1 MLGSTHGTLTTDS
14 RRARAIACGEHPA
27 QAVHGRPA
35 GAGDLDVS
43 GRPLYAAV
51 PDLDRFFRPESVAVV
66 GASDTE
72 GRPNTGI
79 TRQLLAW
86 SERVGARLHPVH
98 PTRESVFGIPCAPSV
113 AALPEQVDLAV
124 LLLSDPLPVIGEL
137 AEAKVKFAVAFAS
150 GFAETGAEGA
160 AAQERLAA
168 AVARA
173 DGLRLLGPNTNLNAF
188 ERFREDLDGPAIAL
202 ITQSGHQGRP
212 LFSLQELGI
221 RLSHWAPT
229 GNEADLETA
238 DFISYF
244 AERPEVGAIAA
255 YVEGLKDGR
264 AFLLAADRAARRG
277 VPVVAVKVGRTETG
291 ARTAASHTGK
301 LTGADAVVDAAMRQY
316 GVIRVDGLDELQ
328 DTATLL
334 ARARRHR
341 VPDSSASAP
350 SAPASS
356 APGSAMSSPAASSPA
371 VSRPALPR
379 PEGVVV
385 YSISGGTGAHFAD
398 LATEA
403 GLPLPTLSEAKQAE
417 LHQWIPDYLSVANP
431 VDNGGHPVGDWR
443 GPRILDAILD
453 DPAVGVLICPITGPF
468 PPMSD
473 KLAQD
478 LVAAAERTD
487 KLVCV
492 VWGSP
497 VGTEAAYRETLL
509 GSSRVATFR
518 TFANCITA
526 VRAHLDHT
534 RFTAAYRSPFDEA
547 PRSPSPSFRKAQA
560 LMRPGQQL
568 SEHAAK
574 QLLRA
579 YGIRVPREQLVTSA
593 AAAVRAASL
602 VGYPVVMK
610 ASGAS
615 IAHKTELGLVKIGLT
630 SASQIRDA
638 YRELTDIARYEDVS
652 LDGVLV
658 CQMVERGV
666 EMVVGVTHDDL
677 FGPTVTV
684 GLGGVLVEVL
694 RDSAVRVP
702 PFGEDQAHAML
713 AELRGRALLGG
724 VRGAP
729 PADVDALVEVVLRVQ
744 RMALELGD
752 QIAELDIN
760 PLMVLPRGQG
770 AVALDAL
777 AACR

>member
-1 MLGSTHGTLTTDS
+1 MLGSTYGTFTSDP
-14 RRARAIACGEHPA
+14 RRARAVACGNLPA
-27 QAVHGRPA
+27 ATVHGRA
-35 GAGDLDVS
+35 AATGDLDVG
-43 GRPLYAAV
+43 GRPLAADV
-51 PDLDRFFRPESVAVV
+51 PDLDRFFRPESVAVI
-66 GASDTE
+66 GASDAE

-79 TRQLLAW
+79 TRQLVAW
-86 SERVGARLHPVH
+86 AERVGARLHPVH
-98 PTRESVFGIPCAPSV
+98 PTRASVFDRPCFPSV
-113 AALPEQVDLAV
+113 ADLPEPIDLAV
-124 LLLSDPLPVIGEL
+124 LLVGDPLPVIEEL
-137 AEAKVKFAVAFAS
+137 AEAKAKFAVAFAS
-150 GFAETGAEGA
+150 GFAETGEAGA
-160 AAQERLAA
+160 LAQERLAA
-168 AVARA
+168 AVSRS
-173 DGLRLLGPNTNLNAF
+173 GMRLLGPNTNLNAF
-188 ERFREDLDGPAIAL
+188 ERFRDDLEGPAIAL

-212 LFSLQELGI
+212 VFTLQELGV

-238 DFISYF
+238 DFLSYF
-244 AERPEVGAIAA
+244 AERPEVGAIAC

-264 AFLLAADRAARRG
+264 SFLLAADRAARRG

-334 ARARRHR
+334 ARAR
-341 VPDSSASAP
+341 P
-350 SAPASS
+350 
-356 APGSAMSSPAASSPA
+356 
-371 VSRPALPR
+371 PR
-379 PEGVVV
+379 ADGVVV

-403 GLPLPTLSEAKQAE
+403 GLRLPTLSAAKQSE
-417 LHQWIPDYLSVANP
+417 LHDWIPHYLNVANP

-443 GPRILDAILD
+443 GRKIIDAILA
-453 DPAVGVLICPITGPF
+453 DPEVGVLICPITGPF

-478 LVAAAERTD
+478 LVDAAEQTD

-497 VGTEAAYRETLL
+497 LGTEAAYRETLL

-518 TFANCITA
+518 TFANCIGA
-526 VRAHLDHT
+526 VRAYLDHH
-534 RFTAAYRSPFDEA
+534 RFTASYRSPFDEA
-547 PRSPSPSFRKAQA
+547 PRAVSPSYRKAQA
-560 LMRPGQQL
+560 LLRPGQRL

-593 AAAVRAASL
+593 AASVRAAGL

-610 ASGAS
+610 ASGTR
-615 IAHKTELGLVKIGLT
+615 IAHKTELGLVKVGLT
-630 SASQIRDA
+630 SASQVRDA
-638 YRELTDIARYEDVS
+638 YRDLTDIARYEGVD

-666 EMVVGVTHDDL
+666 EMVVGISPDPL

-694 RDSAVRVP
+694 RDVAVGVP
-702 PFGEDQAHAML
+702 PFGEEEARRML
-713 AELRGRALLGG
+713 SSLRGRALLDG

-729 PADVDALVEVVLRVQ
+729 PADLDALVEVVLRVQ
-744 RMALELGD
+744 RMSLELGD
-752 QIAELDIN
+752 TLAELDIN
-760 PLMVLPRGQG
+760 PLLVLPRGQG

-777 AACR
+777 AVCH

>member
-14 RRARAIACGEHPA
+14 RRARVIACGEPRPGP
-27 QAVHGRPA
+27 AVHGRA
-35 GAGDLDVS
+35 ADVDELDVS
-43 GRPLYAAV
+43 GRPLHRDV

-79 TRQLLAW
+79 TRQLLSWA
-86 SERVGARLHPVH
+86 ERVGARVHPVH
-98 PTRESVFGIPCAPSV
+98 PSRPSVFGIPCVPSV
-113 AALPEQVDLAV
+113 ADLPGQVDLAV
-124 LLLSDPLPVIGEL
+124 LLVADPLPVIEEL
-137 AEAKVKFAVAFAS
+137 AGTKVKFAVAFAS
-150 GFAETGAEGA
+150 GFAETGEEGVR
-160 AAQERLAA
+160 AQARLAA
-168 AVARA
+168 AVRRS
-173 DGLRLLGPNTNLNAF
+173 GLRLLGPNTNLNAF
-188 ERFREDLDGPAIAL
+188 ERFRDDLDGPAIAL

-212 LFSLQELGI
+212 VFALQELGI

-229 GNEADLETA
+229 GNEADLESA

-244 AERPEVGAIAA
+244 AERPEVGAIAC

-264 AFLLAADRAARRG
+264 AFLLAADRAARRK
-277 VPVVAVKVGRTETG
+277 VPVVAVKVGRTEAG

-301 LTGADAVVDAAMRQY
+301 LTGADDVVDAAMRQY

-328 DTATLL
+328 DTAALL
-334 ARARRHR
+334 ARAR
-341 VPDSSASAP
+341 AP
-350 SAPASS
+350 RAH
-356 APGSAMSSPAASSPA
+356 
-371 VSRPALPR
+371 
-379 PEGVVV
+379 GVVV
-385 YSISGGTGAHFAD
+385 YSISGGTGAHVAD
-398 LATEA
+398 LAAGA
-403 GLPLPTLSEAKQAE
+403 GLHLPVLSEGRQAE
-417 LHQWIPDYLSVANP
+417 LHQWIPEYLSVANP
-431 VDNGGHPVGDWR
+431 VDNGGHPVGDER
-443 GPRILDAILD
+443 GRKIIDAILD
-453 DPAVGVLICPITGPF
+453 DPEVGVLICPVTGPF
-468 PPMSD
+468 PPLSD
-473 KLAQD
+473 KLVRD
-478 LVAAAERTD
+478 LVDAAEHTD

-497 VGTEAAYRETLL
+497 VGTESAYRDVLL

-518 TFANCITA
+518 TVGNCLTA
-526 VRAHLDHT
+526 VRAYLDHH
-534 RFTAAYRSPFDEA
+534 RFVHAYRSPFDEA
-547 PRSPSPSFRKAQA
+547 PRTPSPSFRKARM
-560 LMRPGQQL
+560 LMRPGEQL

-593 AAAVRAASL
+593 AAAVRAAGQ

-610 ASGAS
+610 ASGAQ

-630 SASQIRDA
+630 SASQVRDA
-638 YRELTDIARYEDVS
+638 YRELNDIARYEGVA

-666 EMVVGVTHDDL
+666 EMVVGVTHDEL

-694 RDSAVRVP
+694 RDAAVRVP
-702 PFGEDQAHAML
+702 PFGEDQARDML
-713 AELRGRALLGG
+713 AELRGRALLDG
-724 VRGAP
+724 VRGR
-729 PADVDALVEVVLRVQ
+729 PAADLDALVEVVLRVQ

-752 QIAELDIN
+752 ELAELDIN

-777 AACR
+777 AVCR

>member
-1 MLGSTHGTLTTDS
+1 MLGSTHGTFTSDP
-14 RRARAIACGEHPA
+14 RRARAVACGNVPA
-27 QAVHGRPA
+27 ATVHGRPA
-35 GAGDLDVS
+35 GAGDLDVG
-43 GRPLYAAV
+43 GRPLYAGV
-51 PDLDRFFRPESVAVV
+51 PDLDRFFRPESVAVI
-66 GASDTE
+66 GASDAE

-79 TRQLLAW
+79 TRQLVAW
-86 SERVGARLHPVH
+86 AERVGARLHPVH
-98 PTRESVFGIPCAPSV
+98 PTRATVFDRPCFPSV
-113 AALPEQVDLAV
+113 ADLPEQVDLAV
-124 LLLSDPLPVIGEL
+124 LLVSDPLPLIEEL
-137 AEAKVKFAVAFAS
+137 SEAKVKFAVAFAS
-150 GFAETGAEGA
+150 GFAETGEAGA
-160 AAQERLAA
+160 VAQERLAA
-168 AVARA
+168 AVARS
-173 DGLRLLGPNTNLNAF
+173 GMRLLGPNTNLNAF
-188 ERFREDLDGPAIAL
+188 EEFRDDLEGPAIAL

-212 LFSLQELGI
+212 VFTLQELGV

-244 AERPEVGAIAA
+244 AERPDVGAIAC

-328 DTATLL
+328 DTAALL
-334 ARARRHR
+334 ARAR
-341 VPDSSASAP
+341 PPQAD
-350 SAPASS
+350 
-356 APGSAMSSPAASSPA
+356 
-371 VSRPALPR
+371 
-379 PEGVVV
+379 GVVV

-398 LATEA
+398 LAAEA
-403 GLPLPTLSEAKQAE
+403 GLRLPTLSDAKQAE
-417 LHQWIPDYLSVANP
+417 LHDWIPHYLNVANP

-443 GPRILDAILD
+443 GRKIIDAILA
-453 DPAVGVLICPITGPF
+453 DPDVGVLICPITGPF

-478 LVAAAERTD
+478 LVDAAEQTD

-497 VGTEAAYRETLL
+497 VGTEAAYRSTLL

-518 TFANCITA
+518 TFANCIGA
-526 VRAHLDHT
+526 VRAYVDHH
-534 RFTAAYRSPFDEA
+534 RFTSSYRSPFDEA
-547 PRSPSPSFRKAQA
+547 PRTVSPSYRKAQA
-560 LMRPGQQL
+560 LLRPGQRL

-593 AAAVRAASL
+593 AAAVRAAGL

-610 ASGAS
+610 ASGAR
-615 IAHKTELGLVKIGLT
+615 IAHKTELGLVKVGLT
-630 SASQIRDA
+630 SASQVRDA
-638 YRELTDIARYEDVS
+638 YRDLTDIARYEDVE

-666 EMVVGVTHDDL
+666 EMVVGVAPDPL

-694 RDSAVRVP
+694 RDVAVRVP
-702 PFGEDQAHAML
+702 PFGEDEVRGML
-713 AELRGRALLGG
+713 GGLRGRALLDG

-729 PADVDALVEVVLRVQ
+729 PADLDALVEVVLRVQ
-744 RMALELGD
+744 RMSLELGD
-752 QIAELDIN
+752 SLAELDIN
-760 PLMVLPRGQG
+760 PLVVLPRGQG

-777 AACR
+777 AICH

>member
-14 RRARAIACGEHPA
+14 RRARVIACGEQRPGP
-27 QAVHGRPA
+27 AVHGRA
-35 GAGDLDVS
+35 ADAGDTGDTDVLDVS
-43 GRPLYAAV
+43 GRPLYADV
-51 PDLDRFFRPESVAVV
+51 PDLDRFFRPESVAVI
-66 GASDTE
+66 GASDAE

-79 TRQLLAW
+79 TRQLLDWAG
-86 SERVGARLHPVH
+86 RVGARVHPVH
-98 PTRESVFGIPCAPSV
+98 PTRPSVFGIACVPSV
-113 AALPEQVDLAV
+113 ADLPEQVDLAV
-124 LLLSDPLPVIGEL
+124 LLVADPLPVIEEL
-137 AEAKVKFAVAFAS
+137 AEAKVRFAVAFAS
-150 GFAETGAEGA
+150 GFAETGEEGA
-160 AAQERLAA
+160 AAQTRLAA
-168 AVARA
+168 AVRRS
-173 DGLRLLGPNTNLNAF
+173 GLRLLGPNTNLNAF
-188 ERFREDLDGPAIAL
+188 ERFRDDLDGPAIAL

-212 LFSLQELGI
+212 VFAAQELGI

-244 AERPEVGAIAA
+244 AERPEVGAIAC

-264 AFLLAADRAARRG
+264 AFLLAADRAARRR
-277 VPVVAVKVGRTETG
+277 VPVVAVKVGRTEAG

-301 LTGADAVVDAAMRQY
+301 LTGADDVVDAALRQY

-328 DTATLL
+328 DTAALL
-334 ARARRHR
+334 ARAR
-341 VPDSSASAP
+341 P
-350 SAPASS
+350 
-356 APGSAMSSPAASSPA
+356 
-371 VSRPALPR
+371 PR
-379 PEGVVV
+379 ADGVVV
-385 YSISGGTGAHFAD
+385 YSISGGTGAHVAD
-398 LATEA
+398 LAA
-403 GLPLPTLSEAKQAE
+403 GLGLKLPVLSEARQAE
-417 LHQWIPDYLSVANP
+417 LHQWIPEYLSVANP

-443 GPRILDAILD
+443 GRKIIDAILA
-453 DPAVGVLICPITGPF
+453 DPEVGVLVCPITGPF
-468 PPMSD
+468 PPLSD
-473 KLAQD
+473 KLVQD
-478 LVAAAERTD
+478 LVDAAEATD

-497 VGTEAAYRETLL
+497 VGTEAAYREVLL

-518 TFANCITA
+518 TVGNCLTA
-526 VRAHLDHT
+526 VRAYLDHH
-534 RFTAAYRSPFDEA
+534 RFANDYHSPFDEA
-547 PRSPSPSFRKAQA
+547 PRTPSPSYRKALA

-593 AAAVRAASL
+593 AAAVRAAGL

-610 ASGAS
+610 ASGGQ

-630 SASQIRDA
+630 SASQVRDA
-638 YRELTDIARYEDVS
+638 YRDLTDIARYEGVA

-694 RDSAVRVP
+694 HDAAVRVP
-702 PFGEDQAHAML
+702 PFGEDQARDML
-713 AELRGRALLGG
+713 AELRGRALLDG
-724 VRGAP
+724 VRGRP
-729 PADVDALVEVVLRVQ
+729 PADLDALVEVVLRVQ

-752 QIAELDIN
+752 QLAELDIN
-760 PLMVLPRGQG
+760 PLMVLEQGQG

-777 AACR
+777 AVCR

>member
-27 QAVHGRPA
+27 QVVHGRPA
-35 GAGDLDVS
+35 EDGDLDVS

-51 PDLDRFFRPESVAVV
+51 PDLDRFFRPESVAVI
-66 GASDTE
+66 GASDTD

-86 SERVGARLHPVH
+86 AERVGARLHPVH
-98 PTRESVFGIPCAPSV
+98 PTRQSVFGIPCSPSV
-113 AALPEQVDLAV
+113 ADLPEQVDLAV
-124 LLLSDPLPVIGEL
+124 LLVSDPLPLVGEL

-150 GFAETGAEGA
+150 GFAETGEAGA

-168 AVARA
+168 AVAGSG
-173 DGLRLLGPNTNLNAF
+173 GLRLLGPNTNLNAF
-188 ERFREDLDGPAIAL
+188 ERFRDDLDGPAIAL

-212 LFSLQELGI
+212 VFSLQELGI

-334 ARARRHR
+334 ARSRRPR
-341 VPDSSASAP
+341 TPASAQ
-350 SAPASS
+350 
-356 APGSAMSSPAASSPA
+356 
-371 VSRPALPR
+371 PR
-379 PEGVVV
+379 AEGVVV

-453 DPAVGVLICPITGPF
+453 DPEVGVLICPITGPF

-478 LVAAAERTD
+478 LVDAAERTD

-534 RFTAAYRSPFDEA
+534 RFTTAYRSPFDEA
-547 PRSPSPSFRKAQA
+547 PRTPSPSFRKAKA

-610 ASGAS
+610 ASGAR
-615 IAHKTELGLVKIGLT
+615 IAHKTELGLVKVGLT

-694 RDSAVRVP
+694 RDSAVLVP
-702 PFGEDQAHAML
+702 PFGEDQARAML
-713 AELRGRALLGG
+713 TELRGRALLDG

-752 QIAELDIN
+752 DIAELDIN

-777 AACR
+777 AICR

>member
-14 RRARAIACGEHPA
+14 RRARVIACGEQPSPV
-27 QAVHGRPA
+27 VHGRPA
-35 GAGDLDVS
+35 EVHDLDVS
-43 GRPLYAAV
+43 GRPLYAGV
-51 PDLDRFFRPESVAVV
+51 PDLDRFFRPESVAVI
-66 GASDTE
+66 GASDAD

-79 TRQLLAW
+79 TRQLITWA
-86 SERVGARLHPVH
+86 ERVGARLHPVH
-98 PTRESVFGIPCAPSV
+98 PTRQSVFGIPCLPSISD
-113 AALPEQVDLAV
+113 LPEQVDLAV
-124 LLLSDPLPVIGEL
+124 LLVADPLPVIEKL
-137 AEAKVKFAVAFAS
+137 AEAKVRFAVAFAS

-160 AAQERLAA
+160 LAQARLAA
-168 AVARA
+168 AVSGS
-173 DGLRLLGPNTNLNAF
+173 GLRLLGPNTNLNAF
-188 ERFREDLDGPAIAL
+188 ERFRDDLDGPAIAL

-212 LFSLQELGI
+212 VFAMQELGV

-244 AERPEVGAIAA
+244 SERPEVGAIAC

-264 AFLLAADRAARRG
+264 SFLLAADRAARRG

-301 LTGADAVVDAAMRQY
+301 LTGADTVVDAAMRQY

-328 DTATLL
+328 DTAALL
-334 ARARRHR
+334 ARAR
-341 VPDSSASAP
+341 PPQAD
-350 SAPASS
+350 
-356 APGSAMSSPAASSPA
+356 
-371 VSRPALPR
+371 
-379 PEGVVV
+379 GVAV

-398 LATEA
+398 LASEA
-403 GLPLPTLSEAKQAE
+403 GLSLPTLSPDKQAE
-417 LHQWIPDYLSVANP
+417 LHEWIPEYLNVANP

-443 GPRILDAILD
+443 GRKIIDAILA
-453 DPAVGVLICPITGPF
+453 DPSVGVLICPITGPF

-473 KLAQD
+473 RLAQD
-478 LVAAAERTD
+478 LVDAAEQTD

-518 TFANCITA
+518 TFANCVTA
-526 VRAHLDHT
+526 VRAYLEHH

-547 PRSPSPSFRKAQA
+547 PRTPSPSFRKAQA

-593 AAAVRAASL
+593 AAAVRAAGL
-602 VGYPVVMK
+602 IGYPLVMK
-610 ASGAS
+610 ASGAQ
-615 IAHKTELGLVKIGLT
+615 IAHKTELGLVKLPLT
-630 SASQIRDA
+630 SASQVRDA
-638 YRELTDIARYEDVS
+638 YRELTDIARYEGIS

-666 EMVVGVTHDDL
+666 EMVVGVTHDQL

-694 RDSAVRVP
+694 RDAAVRVP
-702 PFGEDQAHAML
+702 PFGDDQARAML
-713 AELRGRALLGG
+713 AELRGRALLDG

-729 PADVDALVEVVLRVQ
+729 PVDIDALVEVVIRVQ

-752 QIAELDIN
+752 DIAELDIN

-777 AACR
+777 VVCH

>member
-1 MLGSTHGTLTTDS
+1 MLGSTHGTLTSDL
-14 RRARAIACGEHPA
+14 RARVVACGERPGN
-27 QAVHGRPA
+27 AVHEAAGPA
-35 GAGDLDVS
+35 ASTGDLDVS
-43 GRPLYAAV
+43 GRPLYAPV
-51 PDLDRFFRPESVAVV
+51 PDLDRFFRPSSVAVV

-79 TRQLLAW
+79 TRRLVDWAA
-86 SERVGARLHPVH
+86 RVGARLHPVH
-98 PTRESVFGIPCAPSV
+98 PTRPSVFGLDCVTSV
-113 AALPEQVDLAV
+113 ADLPGPVDLAV
-124 LLLSDPLPVIGEL
+124 LLVRDPLPLIPQLGEL
-137 AEAKVKFAVAFAS
+137 KVPFAVAFAS
-150 GFAETGAEGA
+150 GYAETGEEGA
-160 AAQERLAA
+160 AAQARLAA
-168 AVARA
+168 AVGRS
-173 DGLRLLGPNTNLNAF
+173 GVRLLGPNTNLNAF
-188 ERFREDLDGPAIAL
+188 ETFRDDLEGPAIAL

-212 LFSLQELGI
+212 VFTLQELGI

-244 AERPEVGAIAA
+244 AERPEVGSIAC

-264 AFLLAADRAARRG
+264 SFVLAADRAARRG
-277 VPVVAVKVGRTETG
+277 VPVVAVKVGRTDTG

-301 LTGADAVVDAAMRQY
+301 LTGSDQVVDAAMRQF

-328 DTATLL
+328 DTAALL
-334 ARARRHR
+334 ARARR
-341 VPDSSASAP
+341 
-350 SAPASS
+350 PA
-356 APGSAMSSPAASSPA
+356 GD
-371 VSRPALPR
+371 
-379 PEGVVV
+379 GVAV

-398 LATEA
+398 LATAA
-403 GLPLPTLSEAKQAE
+403 GLRIPRLSDARQAE
-417 LHQWIPDYLSVANP
+417 LHQWIPPYLNVSNP
-431 VDNGGHPVGDWR
+431 IDNGGHPVGDHR
-443 GPRILDAILD
+443 GRKIIDAILA
-453 DPAVGVLICPITGPF
+453 DPDVDVLICPITGPF

-473 KLAQD
+473 RLAQD
-478 LVAAAERTD
+478 LVDAAETTD

-497 VGTEAAYRETLL
+497 AGTEEAYRTTLL

-518 TFANCITA
+518 TFSNCITA
-526 VRAHLDHT
+526 VRAHLSHH
-534 RFTAAYRSPFDEA
+534 RFTSCYRSPFDEA
-547 PRSPSPSFRKAQA
+547 PRTPSLSYRKAQA
-560 LMRPGQQL
+560 LMRPGEQL

-593 AAAVRAASL
+593 AASVRAAAL

-610 ASGAS
+610 ASAPQL
-615 IAHKTELGLVKIGLT
+615 AHKTELGLVKIGLT
-630 SASQIRDA
+630 SASQVRDS
-638 YRELTDIARYEDVS
+638 YRELVDIARYEGVD

-666 EMVVGVTHDDL
+666 ETVVGVAPDEL

-694 RDSAVRVP
+694 HDTAVRVP
-702 PFGEDQAHAML
+702 PFGEDQARAML
-713 AELRGRALLGG
+713 GELRGRALFDG
-724 VRGAP
+724 VRGGP
-729 PADVDALVEVVLRVQ
+729 PVDVDALVEVVLRVQ

-752 QIAELDIN
+752 QLAELEVN

-777 AACR
+777 AVCR

>member
-14 RRARAIACGEHPA
+14 RPARVVACGERPA
-27 QAVHGRPA
+27 PAVHSSTA
-35 GAGDLDVS
+35 GPDSTSADLDVS
-43 GRPLYAAV
+43 GRPLHADV

-66 GASDTE
+66 GASDAE

-79 TRQLLAW
+79 TRQLMAW
-86 SERVGARLHPVH
+86 AERVGARIHPVH
-98 PTRESVFGIPCAPSV
+98 PTRESVFGLPCVPSV
-113 AALPEQVDLAV
+113 TDLPEQVDLAV
-124 LLLSDPLPVIGEL
+124 LLVGDPLPVIEEL

-150 GFAETGAEGA
+150 GFAETGQEGA
-160 AAQERLAA
+160 AAQARLAA
-168 AVARA
+168 AVERS
-173 DGLRLLGPNTNLNAF
+173 GIRLLGPNTNLNAF
-188 ERFREDLDGPAIAL
+188 EKFREDLEGPAIAL

-212 LFSLQELGI
+212 VFTLQELGI

-238 DFISYF
+238 DFLSYF
-244 AERPEVGAIAA
+244 ADQPEVGAIAC

-264 AFLLAADRAARRG
+264 SFLLAADHAARRG

-291 ARTAASHTGK
+291 ARMAASHTGK
-301 LTGADAVVDAAMRQY
+301 LTGADGVVDAAMRQF

-328 DTATLL
+328 DTAALL
-334 ARARRHR
+334 ARART
-341 VPDSSASAP
+341 PQA
-350 SAPASS
+350 
-356 APGSAMSSPAASSPA
+356 
-371 VSRPALPR
+371 
-379 PEGVVV
+379 EGVVV
-385 YSISGGTGAHFAD
+385 YSISGGTGAHFSD

-403 GLPLPTLSEAKQAE
+403 GLSLPTLSEAKQAE
-417 LHQWIPDYLSVANP
+417 LHQWIPEYLNVANP

-443 GPRILDAILD
+443 GRKIIDAILD
-453 DPAVGVLICPITGPF
+453 DPDVGVLICPITGPF

-478 LVAAAERTD
+478 LVDAAERTD

-497 VGTEAAYRETLL
+497 VGTEDAYRSTLL

-526 VRAHLDHT
+526 VRAHLDHH
-534 RFTAAYRSPFDEA
+534 RFTSGYHSPFADA

-593 AAAVRAASL
+593 AAAVRAAGL

-610 ASGAS
+610 ASGAQLG
-615 IAHKTELGLVKIGLT
+615 HKTELGLVKVGLT
-630 SASQIRDA
+630 SASQVRDA
-638 YRELTDIARYEDVS
+638 YRELTDIARYEGID

-658 CQMVERGV
+658 CQMIEPGV
-666 EMVVGVTHDDL
+666 EMVVGVTHDSL

-694 RDSAVRVP
+694 QDAAVRVP
-702 PFGEDQAHAML
+702 PFGEDQARAML
-713 AELRGRALLGG
+713 TELRGRALLDG
-724 VRGAP
+724 VRGRP
-729 PADVDALVEVVLRVQ
+729 PADVDALVEVVLRIQ

-752 QIAELDIN
+752 DLAELDIN

-777 AACR
+777 AVCR

>member
-1 MLGSTHGTLTTDS
+1 MLGSTHGTLTTDF
-14 RRARAIACGEHPA
+14 RARVEACGETPRA
-27 QAVHGRPA
+27 AVHSSAAPSA
-35 GAGDLDVS
+35 DDAVPVDVS
-43 GRPLYAAV
+43 GRPLHADV
-51 PDLDRFFRPESVAVV
+51 PDLDRFFRPESVAVI
-66 GASDTE
+66 GASDAE

-79 TRQLLAW
+79 TRQLIAW
-86 SERVGARLHPVH
+86 AERVGARIHPVH
-98 PTRESVFGIPCAPSV
+98 PTRPTVFGLACHASV
-113 AALPEQVDLAV
+113 ADLPEQVDLAV
-124 LLLSDPLPVIGEL
+124 LLVSDPLPVIEEL
-137 AEAKVKFAVAFAS
+137 ADTKVKFAVAFAS
-150 GFAETGAEGA
+150 GFAETGGPGA

-168 AVARA
+168 AVRRS
-173 DGLRLLGPNTNLNAF
+173 GLRLLGPNTNLNAF
-188 ERFREDLDGPAIAL
+188 EEFRDDLDGPAIAL

-212 LFSLQELGI
+212 VYTLQELGI

-229 GNEADLETA
+229 GNEADLETS

-244 AERPEVGAIAA
+244 AGQPEVGAIAC

-264 AFLLAADRAARRG
+264 SFLLAADRAARNG

-301 LTGADAVVDAAMRQY
+301 LTGADTVVDAAMRQF

-328 DTATLL
+328 DTAALL
-334 ARARRHR
+334 ARARR
-341 VPDSSASAP
+341 PKAD
-350 SAPASS
+350 
-356 APGSAMSSPAASSPA
+356 
-371 VSRPALPR
+371 
-379 PEGVVV
+379 GVVV
-385 YSISGGTGAHFAD
+385 YSISGGTGAHFSD

-403 GLPLPTLSEAKQAE
+403 GLTLPTLSQAKQDE
-417 LHQWIPDYLSVANP
+417 LHQWIPPYLNVANP

-443 GPRILDAILD
+443 GRKIIDAILA
-453 DPAVGVLICPITGPF
+453 DPSVGVLICPITGPF

-478 LVAAAERTD
+478 LVDAAEQTD
-487 KLVCV
+487 KLICV
-492 VWGSP
+492 IWGSP
-497 VGTEAAYRETLL
+497 VGTEDAYRTTLL

-518 TFANCITA
+518 TFGNCITA
-526 VRAHLDHT
+526 VRAYLGHH
-534 RFTAAYRSPFDEA
+534 RFAAGYRSPFEDA
-547 PRSPSPSFRKAQA
+547 PRTPSPSYRKAQA

-593 AAAVRAASL
+593 AAAVRAAGL

-610 ASGAS
+610 ASGPQLG
-615 IAHKTELGLVKIGLT
+615 HKTELGLVKIGLT

-638 YRELTDIARYEDVS
+638 YRELTDIARYENVP
-652 LDGVLV
+652 LDGILV

-666 EMVVGVTHDDL
+666 EMVVGVTQDDL

-694 RDSAVRVP
+694 HDAAVRVP
-702 PFGEDQAHAML
+702 PFGEDQARAML
-713 AELRGRALLGG
+713 TELRGHALLEG

-729 PADVDALVEVVLRVQ
+729 PADVDALVEVILRIQ
-744 RMALELGD
+744 RMALEFGD
-752 QIAELDIN
+752 ELSELDIN

-777 AACR
+777 AICR

>member
-1 MLGSTHGTLTTDS
+1 MLGSTHGTLTTDL
-14 RRARAIACGEHPA
+14 RARVVACGEQPHA
-27 QAVHGRPA
+27 AVHDTA
-35 GAGDLDVS
+35 TADATAAGDLDVS
-43 GRPLYAAV
+43 GRALHAAV

-66 GASDTE
+66 GASDAD
-72 GRPNTGI
+72 GRPNAGI
-79 TRQLLAW
+79 TRQLIAW
-86 SERVGARLHPVH
+86 AERVGARLYPVH
-98 PTRESVFGIPCAPSV
+98 PTRTTVFGLPCHPSV
-113 AALPEQVDLAV
+113 GELPEQVDLAV
-124 LLLSDPLPVIGEL
+124 LLVGDPVPVIEEL

-150 GFAETGAEGA
+150 GFAETGEEGA
-160 AAQERLAA
+160 AAQARLAG
-168 AVARA
+168 AVERS
-173 DGLRLLGPNTNLNAF
+173 GVRLLGPNTNLNAF
-188 ERFREDLDGPAIAL
+188 QDFRDDLDGPAIAL

-212 LFSLQELGI
+212 VYALQELGV

-229 GNEADLETA
+229 GNEADLESA

-244 AERPEVGAIAA
+244 AQQPEVGAIAC

-264 AFLLAADRAARRG
+264 SFLLAADRAAQAG
-277 VPVVAVKVGRTETG
+277 VPVVAVKVGRTEAG
-291 ARTAASHTGK
+291 ARMAASHTGK
-301 LTGADAVVDAAMRQY
+301 LTGADQVVDAAMRQF

-328 DTATLL
+328 DTAALL
-334 ARARRHR
+334 ARARKP
-341 VPDSSASAP
+341 VAD
-350 SAPASS
+350 
-356 APGSAMSSPAASSPA
+356 
-371 VSRPALPR
+371 
-379 PEGVVV
+379 GVVV
-385 YSISGGTGAHFAD
+385 YSISGGTGAHFSD
-398 LATEA
+398 LATAA
-403 GLPLPTLSEAKQAE
+403 GLNLPRLSAAKQAE
-417 LHQWIPDYLSVANP
+417 LHEWIPDYLEVGNP

-443 GPRILDAILD
+443 GRKIIDAILA

-473 KLAQD
+473 RLAQD
-478 LVAAAERTD
+478 LVDAAEATE

-518 TFANCITA
+518 TFGNCISA
-526 VRAHLDHT
+526 VRAYLDHH
-534 RFTAAYRSPFDEA
+534 RFTASYRSPFDEA
-547 PRSPSPSFRKAQA
+547 PRTPSPSFRKAQA
-560 LMRPGQQL
+560 LMRPGRQL

-593 AAAVRAASL
+593 AAAVRAAGL

-610 ASGAS
+610 ASGAQL
-615 IAHKTELGLVKIGLT
+615 AHKSELGLVKIGLT

-638 YRELTDIARYEDVS
+638 YRELTDIAKYEGVD

-666 EMVVGVTHDDL
+666 EMVVGVTQDAL

-694 RDSAVRVP
+694 RDASVRVP
-702 PFGEDQAHAML
+702 PFGEADARSML
-713 AELRGRALLGG
+713 GELRGHALLEG

-729 PADVDALVEVVLRVQ
+729 AADVDALVEVVLRVQ

-752 QIAELDIN
+752 VLAELDIN
-760 PLMVLPRGQG
+760 PLMVLRRGQG

-777 AACR
+777 AVCR

>member
-1 MLGSTHGTLTTDS
+1 MLGSTHGTLTTDF
-14 RRARAIACGEHPA
+14 RARVEACGETPRT
-27 QAVHGRPA
+27 AVHSSAAPSA
-35 GAGDLDVS
+35 EDAVALDVS
-43 GRPLYAAV
+43 GRPLHSDV

-66 GASDTE
+66 GASDAE

-79 TRQLLAW
+79 TRQLIAW
-86 SERVGARLHPVH
+86 AERVGARLHPVH
-98 PTRESVFGIPCAPSV
+98 PTRTTVFGLACHASV
-113 AALPEQVDLAV
+113 ADLPEQVDLAV
-124 LLLSDPLPVIGEL
+124 LLVADPVPVIEEL
-137 AEAKVKFAVAFAS
+137 AATKVKFAVAFAS
-150 GFAETGAEGA
+150 GFAETGGAGA
-160 AAQERLAA
+160 AAQDRLAA
-168 AVARA
+168 AVRRS
-173 DGLRLLGPNTNLNAF
+173 GLRLLGPNTNLNAF
-188 ERFREDLDGPAIAL
+188 EEFRQDLDGPAIAL

-212 LFSLQELGI
+212 VYTLQELGI

-229 GNEADLETA
+229 GNEADLETS

-244 AERPEVGAIAA
+244 AGQPEVGAIAC

-264 AFLLAADRAARRG
+264 SFLLAADRAARAG

-291 ARTAASHTGK
+291 ARMAASHTGK
-301 LTGADAVVDAAMRQY
+301 LTGADTVVDAAMRQF

-328 DTATLL
+328 DTAALL
-334 ARARRHR
+334 ARARR
-341 VPDSSASAP
+341 PQA
-350 SAPASS
+350 
-356 APGSAMSSPAASSPA
+356 
-371 VSRPALPR
+371 
-379 PEGVVV
+379 EGVVV
-385 YSISGGTGAHFAD
+385 YSISGGTGAHFSD

-403 GLPLPTLSEAKQAE
+403 GLTLPTLDPAKQDE
-417 LHQWIPDYLSVANP
+417 LHQWIPEYLNVANP

-443 GPRILDAILD
+443 GRKIIDAILA

-473 KLAQD
+473 RLAQD
-478 LVAAAERTD
+478 LVDAAEATD
-487 KLVCV
+487 KLICV
-492 VWGSP
+492 IWGSP
-497 VGTEAAYRETLL
+497 VGTEDAYRTTLL

-518 TFANCITA
+518 TFGNCITA
-526 VRAHLDHT
+526 VRAYLGHH

-547 PRSPSPSFRKAQA
+547 PRTPSPSFRKAQA

-593 AAAVRAASL
+593 AAAVRAAGL

-610 ASGAS
+610 ASGPQL
-615 IAHKTELGLVKIGLT
+615 AHKTELGLVKVALT

-638 YRELTDIARYEDVS
+638 YRELTDIARYEDVP
-652 LDGVLV
+652 LDGILV
-658 CQMVERGV
+658 CQMIERGV
-666 EMVVGVTHDDL
+666 EMVVGVTQDDL

-694 RDSAVRVP
+694 HDAAVRVP
-702 PFGEDQAHAML
+702 PFGEDQARAML
-713 AELRGRALLGG
+713 TELRGHALLEG

-729 PADVDALVEVVLRVQ
+729 PADVDALVEVILRIQ

-752 QIAELDIN
+752 DLSELDIN

-777 AACR
+777 AVCR

>member
-1 MLGSTHGTLTTDS
+1 MLGSTHGTLTTHF
-14 RRARAIACGEHPA
+14 RARVEACGETPRT
-27 QAVHGRPA
+27 AVHSTAAPA
-35 GAGDLDVS
+35 AEGTDPAAAPVDVS
-43 GRPLYAAV
+43 GRPLRADV
-51 PDLDRFFRPESVAVV
+51 PDLDRFFRPESVAVI
-66 GASDTE
+66 GASDAE

-79 TRQLLAW
+79 TRQLIAW
-86 SERVGARLHPVH
+86 ADRVGARLHPVH
-98 PTRESVFGIPCAPSV
+98 PTRTSVFGLACHASV
-113 AALPEQVDLAV
+113 ADLPEQVDLAV
-124 LLLSDPLPVIGEL
+124 LLVADPLPVIEEL
-137 AEAKVKFAVAFAS
+137 AESKVKFAVAFAS
-150 GFAETGAEGA
+150 GFAETGDAGA
-160 AAQERLAA
+160 AAQARLSA
-168 AVARA
+168 AVQRS
-173 DGLRLLGPNTNLNAF
+173 GLRLLGPNTNLNAF
-188 ERFREDLDGPAIAL
+188 EKFRDDLDGPAIAL

-212 LFSLQELGI
+212 VYTLQELGI

-229 GNEADLETA
+229 GNEADLETS

-244 AERPEVGAIAA
+244 AEQPEVGAIAC

-264 AFLLAADRAARRG
+264 SFLLAADRAARGG

-291 ARTAASHTGK
+291 ARMAASHTGK
-301 LTGADAVVDAAMRQY
+301 LTGADRVVDAAMRQF

-328 DTATLL
+328 DTAALL
-334 ARARRHR
+334 ARARK
-341 VPDSSASAP
+341 PLAN
-350 SAPASS
+350 
-356 APGSAMSSPAASSPA
+356 
-371 VSRPALPR
+371 
-379 PEGVVV
+379 GVVV
-385 YSISGGTGAHFAD
+385 YSISGGTGAHFSD

-403 GLPLPTLSEAKQAE
+403 GLTLPTLTQAKQDE
-417 LHQWIPDYLSVANP
+417 LHQWIPEYLNVANP

-443 GPRILDAILD
+443 GRKIIDAILA

-478 LVAAAERTD
+478 LVDAAEQSD

-492 VWGSP
+492 IWGSP
-497 VGTEAAYRETLL
+497 VGTEEAYRGTLL

-518 TFANCITA
+518 TFGNCITA
-526 VRAHLDHT
+526 VRAYLGHH
-534 RFTAAYRSPFDEA
+534 RFTAAYRSPFEDA
-547 PRSPSPSFRKAQA
+547 PRTPSPSYRKAQA

-593 AAAVRAASL
+593 AAAVRAAGL

-610 ASGAS
+610 ASGPQL
-615 IAHKTELGLVKIGLT
+615 AHKTELGLVKVGLT

-638 YRELTDIARYEDVS
+638 YRELTDIARYENIP

-658 CQMVERGV
+658 CQMVEKGV
-666 EMVVGVTHDDL
+666 EMVVGVTQDDL

-684 GLGGVLVEVL
+684 GLGGVLVEIL
-694 RDSAVRVP
+694 NDTTVRVP
-702 PFGEDQAHAML
+702 PFGEDQARAML
-713 AELRGRALLGG
+713 GELRGHALLEG

-729 PADVDALVEVVLRVQ
+729 PADVEALVEVILRVQ
-744 RMALELGD
+744 RMALELGGEL
-752 QIAELDIN
+752 AELDIN

-777 AACR
+777 AICR

>member
-1 MLGSTHGTLTTDS
+1 MLGSTHGTLTTDF
-14 RRARAIACGEHPA
+14 RARVEACGETPRT
-27 QAVHGRPA
+27 AVHSMAAPSSEDTVA
-35 GAGDLDVS
+35 VDVS
-43 GRPLYAAV
+43 GRPLHADV
-51 PDLDRFFRPESVAVV
+51 PDLDRFFRPESVAVI
-66 GASDTE
+66 GASDAE

-79 TRQLLAW
+79 TRQLVAW
-86 SERVGARLHPVH
+86 AERVGARIHPVH
-98 PTRESVFGIPCAPSV
+98 PTRPTVFGLPCHASV
-113 AALPEQVDLAV
+113 ADLPEQVDLAV
-124 LLLSDPLPVIGEL
+124 LLVGDPLPVIEEL

-150 GFAETGAEGA
+150 GFAETGDEGA
-160 AAQERLAA
+160 AAQARLAA
-168 AVARA
+168 AVRRS
-173 DGLRLLGPNTNLNAF
+173 GLRLLGPNTNLNAF
-188 ERFREDLDGPAIAL
+188 EEFRDDLDGPAIAL

-212 LFSLQELGI
+212 VYTLQELGI

-229 GNEADLETA
+229 GNEADLETS

-244 AERPEVGAIAA
+244 AEQPEVGAIAC

-264 AFLLAADRAARRG
+264 SFLLAADRAARAG

-291 ARTAASHTGK
+291 ARMAASHTGK
-301 LTGADAVVDAAMRQY
+301 LTGADTVVDAAMRQF

-328 DTATLL
+328 DTAALL
-334 ARARRHR
+334 ARARK
-341 VPDSSASAP
+341 PQAD
-350 SAPASS
+350 
-356 APGSAMSSPAASSPA
+356 
-371 VSRPALPR
+371 
-379 PEGVVV
+379 GVVV
-385 YSISGGTGAHFAD
+385 YSISGGTGAHFSD

-403 GLPLPTLSEAKQAE
+403 GLSLPTLSRAKQDE
-417 LHQWIPDYLSVANP
+417 LHQWIPQYLNVANP

-443 GPRILDAILD
+443 GRKIIDAILA
-453 DPAVGVLICPITGPF
+453 DPSVGVLICPITGPF

-478 LVAAAERTD
+478 LVDAAEQSD
-487 KLVCV
+487 KLICV

-497 VGTEAAYRETLL
+497 VGTEEAYRTTLL

-518 TFANCITA
+518 TFGNCITA
-526 VRAHLDHT
+526 VRAYLGHH
-534 RFTAAYRSPFDEA
+534 RFTAAYRSPFEDA
-547 PRSPSPSFRKAQA
+547 PRTPSPSYRKAQA

-593 AAAVRAASL
+593 AAAVRAAGL

-610 ASGAS
+610 ASGPQL
-615 IAHKTELGLVKIGLT
+615 AHKTELGLVKIGLT

-638 YRELTDIARYEDVS
+638 YRELTDIARYENVP
-652 LDGVLV
+652 LDGILV

-666 EMVVGVTHDDL
+666 EMVVGVTQDDL

-694 RDSAVRVP
+694 HDAAVRVP
-702 PFGEDQAHAML
+702 PFGEDQARAML
-713 AELRGRALLGG
+713 TELRGHALLEG

-744 RMALELGD
+744 RMALELGGVLS
-752 QIAELDIN
+752 ELDIN

-777 AACR
+777 AICR

>member
-14 RRARAIACGEHPA
+14 RRARVIACGEQPSPV
-27 QAVHGRPA
+27 VHGRPA
-35 GAGDLDVS
+35 DVDDLDVG
-43 GRPLYAAV
+43 GRPLYAGV
-51 PDLDRFFRPESVAVV
+51 PDLDRFFRPESLAVV
-66 GASDTE
+66 GASDAE

-86 SERVGARLHPVH
+86 AERVGARLHPVH
-98 PTRESVFGIPCAPSV
+98 PTREAVFGIPCFPSV
-113 AALPEQVDLAV
+113 ADLPEQIDLAV
-124 LLLSDPLPVIGEL
+124 LLVADPLPVVEQL
-137 AEAKVKFAVAFAS
+137 AETKVKFAVAFAS
-150 GFAETGAEGA
+150 GFAETGEAGAE
-160 AAQERLAA
+160 AQARLAT
-168 AVARA
+168 AVRRS
-173 DGLRLLGPNTNLNAF
+173 GLRLLGPNTNLNAF
-188 ERFREDLDGPAIAL
+188 EHFREDLDGPAIAL

-212 LFSLQELGI
+212 VFALQELGI

-244 AERPEVGAIAA
+244 SEQPEVGAIAC

-264 AFLLAADRAARRG
+264 SFLLAADRAARRG

-301 LTGADAVVDAAMRQY
+301 LTGADKVVDAAMRQY
-316 GVIRVDGLDELQ
+316 GVIRVDGLDQLQ
-328 DTATLL
+328 DTSALL
-334 ARARRHR
+334 ARARR
-341 VPDSSASAP
+341 PLAD
-350 SAPASS
+350 
-356 APGSAMSSPAASSPA
+356 
-371 VSRPALPR
+371 
-379 PEGVVV
+379 GVAV

-403 GLPLPTLSEAKQAE
+403 GLHLPTLSAAKQSE
-417 LHQWIPDYLSVANP
+417 LHQWIPDYLNVANP
-431 VDNGGHPVGDWR
+431 VDSGGHPVGDWR
-443 GPRILDAILD
+443 GRKIIDAILA
-453 DPAVGVLICPITGPF
+453 DPEVGVLVCPITGPF

-473 KLAQD
+473 KLARD
-478 LVAAAERTD
+478 LVEAAEQTD

-492 VWGSP
+492 IWGSP
-497 VGTEAAYRETLL
+497 VGTESAYRETLL

-518 TFANCITA
+518 TFANCVTA
-526 VRAHLDHT
+526 VRAHLDHA
-534 RFTAAYRSPFDEA
+534 RFTASYRSPFDEA
-547 PRSPSPSFRKAQA
+547 PRTPSPSFRKARA
-560 LMRPGQQL
+560 LMRPGQAL

-574 QLLRA
+574 LLLRA

-593 AAAVRAASL
+593 AAAVRAAGL

-610 ASGAS
+610 ASGGQ

-630 SASQIRDA
+630 SASQVRDA
-638 YRELTDIARYEDVS
+638 YRELTDIARYEDVA

-666 EMVVGVTHDDL
+666 EMVVGVTHDEL

-694 RDSAVRVP
+694 QDTAVRVP
-702 PFGEDQAHAML
+702 PFGEEQARDML
-713 AELRGRALLGG
+713 TELRGRALLDG
-724 VRGAP
+724 VRGRP
-729 PADVDALVEVVLRVQ
+729 PADLDALVEVVMRVQ

-752 QIAELDIN
+752 ELAELDIN

-777 AACR
+777 AVCGPGPDSQNDQAGQNRQSVHQPPL

>member
-1 MLGSTHGTLTTDS
+1 MLGSTYGTLTTDS
-14 RRARAIACGEHPA
+14 RRARVIACGEQPGPV
-27 QAVHGRPA
+27 VHGRT
-35 GAGDLDVS
+35 GTDEHDVS
-43 GRPLYAAV
+43 GRSLHADV

-66 GASDTE
+66 GASDAE

-79 TRQLLAW
+79 TRQLLNWA
-86 SERVGARLHPVH
+86 ERVGARLYPVH
-98 PTRESVFGIPCAPSV
+98 PTRTSVFGLTCAPSV
-113 AALPEQVDLAV
+113 GELPEQVDLAV
-124 LLLSDPLPVIGEL
+124 LLVADPLPVIEQL
-137 AEAKVKFAVAFAS
+137 ADTKVKFAVAFAS
-150 GFAETGAEGA
+150 GFAETGGEGA

-168 AVARA
+168 AVERS
-173 DGLRLLGPNTNLNAF
+173 GLRLLGPNTNLNAF
-188 ERFREDLDGPAIAL
+188 ERFRDDLEGPAIAL

-212 LFSLQELGI
+212 VFSLQELGI

-244 AERPEVGAIAA
+244 SQRPEVGAIAC

-264 AFLLAADRAARRG
+264 SFLLAADRAAREG

-301 LTGADAVVDAAMRQY
+301 LTGADTVVDAAMRQF

-328 DTATLL
+328 DTAALL
-334 ARARRHR
+334 ARAK
-341 VPDSSASAP
+341 P
-350 SAPASS
+350 
-356 APGSAMSSPAASSPA
+356 
-371 VSRPALPR
+371 PR
-379 PEGVVV
+379 ADGVVV
-385 YSISGGTGAHFAD
+385 YSISGGTGAHFSD
-398 LATEA
+398 LATAA
-403 GLPLPTLSEAKQAE
+403 GLTLPALSDAKQSE
-417 LHQWIPDYLSVANP
+417 LHQWIPEYLNVANP

-443 GPRILDAILD
+443 GRKIIDAILA
-453 DPAVGVLICPITGPF
+453 DPSVGVLICPITGPF

-478 LVAAAERTD
+478 LVDAAEQTD

-497 VGTEAAYRETLL
+497 VGTEDAYRTTLL

-518 TFANCITA
+518 TFANCIGA
-526 VRAHLDHT
+526 VRAYLDHH
-534 RFTAAYRSPFDEA
+534 RFTASYRSPFEEA
-547 PRSPSPSFRKAQA
+547 PRTPSPSFRKAQA
-560 LMRPGQQL
+560 LMRPGKQL

-593 AAAVRAASL
+593 AAAVRAASQ

-610 ASGAS
+610 ASAPQL
-615 IAHKTELGLVKIGLT
+615 AHKSELGLVKIALT
-630 SASQIRDA
+630 SASQVRDA
-638 YRELTDIARYEDVS
+638 YRELTDVARYEGID

-666 EMVVGVTHDDL
+666 EMVVGVTRDDL

-694 RDSAVRVP
+694 RDSAVCVP
-702 PFGEDQAHAML
+702 PFGEGQARAAL
-713 AELRGRALLGG
+713 DALRGRALLDG

-729 PADVDALVEVVLRVQ
+729 PADIDALVEVVLRVQ
-744 RMALELGD
+744 RMALELDGEL
-752 QIAELDIN
+752 AELDIN
-760 PLMVLPRGQG
+760 PLLVLPRGQG

-777 AACR
+777 AVCR

>member
-1 MLGSTHGTLTTDS
+1 MLGSTHGTLTTDF
-14 RRARAIACGEHPA
+14 RARVEACGETPRT
-27 QAVHGRPA
+27 AVHSTAAPSA
-35 GAGDLDVS
+35 EDAVALDVS
-43 GRPLYAAV
+43 GRPLYAEV
-51 PDLDRFFRPESVAVV
+51 PDLDRFFRPESVAVI
-66 GASDTE
+66 GASDAE

-86 SERVGARLHPVH
+86 AERVGARIHPVH
-98 PTRESVFGIPCAPSV
+98 PTRTTVFGLPCHASV
-113 AALPEQVDLAV
+113 ADLPERVDLAV
-124 LLLSDPLPVIGEL
+124 LLVGDPLPVIEEL

-150 GFAETGAEGA
+150 GFAETGDAGA
-160 AAQERLAA
+160 AAQARLSA
-168 AVARA
+168 AVEHS
-173 DGLRLLGPNTNLNAF
+173 GLRLLGPNTNLNAF
-188 ERFREDLDGPAIAL
+188 EAFRDDLDGPAIAL

-212 LFSLQELGI
+212 VYTLQELGI

-229 GNEADLETA
+229 GNEADLETS

-244 AERPEVGAIAA
+244 AERPEVGAIAC

-264 AFLLAADRAARRG
+264 SFLLAADRAARNG

-291 ARTAASHTGK
+291 ARMAASHTGK
-301 LTGADAVVDAAMRQY
+301 LTGADTVVDAAMRQF

-328 DTATLL
+328 DTAALL
-334 ARARRHR
+334 ARARK
-341 VPDSSASAP
+341 PLAD
-350 SAPASS
+350 
-356 APGSAMSSPAASSPA
+356 
-371 VSRPALPR
+371 
-379 PEGVVV
+379 GVVV
-385 YSISGGTGAHFAD
+385 YSISGGTGAHFSD

-403 GLPLPTLSEAKQAE
+403 GLSLPTLTQAKQDE
-417 LHQWIPDYLSVANP
+417 LHQWIPEYLNVANP

-443 GPRILDAILD
+443 GRKIIDAILA
-453 DPAVGVLICPITGPF
+453 DPSVGVLICPITGPF

-478 LVAAAERTD
+478 LVDAAEQSD
-487 KLVCV
+487 KLICV
-492 VWGSP
+492 IWGSP
-497 VGTEAAYRETLL
+497 VGTEEAYRTTLL

-518 TFANCITA
+518 TFGNCITA
-526 VRAHLDHT
+526 VRAYLGHH
-534 RFTAAYRSPFDEA
+534 RFTASYRSPFDEA
-547 PRSPSPSFRKAQA
+547 PRTPSPSYRKAQA

-593 AAAVRAASL
+593 AAAVRAAGL

-610 ASGAS
+610 ASGPQLG
-615 IAHKTELGLVKIGLT
+615 HKTELGLVKIGLT

-638 YRELTDIARYEDVS
+638 YRELTDIARYENVP
-652 LDGVLV
+652 LDGILV

-666 EMVVGVTHDDL
+666 EMVVGVTRDDL

-694 RDSAVRVP
+694 RDAAVRVP
-702 PFGEDQAHAML
+702 PFGEDQARAML
-713 AELRGRALLGG
+713 TELRGQPLLEG

-752 QIAELDIN
+752 VLSELDIN

-777 AACR
+777 AICR

>member
-1 MLGSTHGTLTTDS
+1 MLGSTHGTFTTDL
-14 RRARAIACGEHPA
+14 RARVVACGEHSGSPGA
-27 QAVHGRPA
+27 AVHGVTA
-35 GAGDLDVS
+35 VEGDLDVS
-43 GRPLYAAV
+43 GRPLHAPV
-51 PDLDRFFRPESVAVV
+51 PDLDRFFRPGSVAVV
-66 GASDTE
+66 GASDAE

-79 TRQLLAW
+79 TRQLIAW
-86 SERVGARLHPVH
+86 AERVGARLVPVH
-98 PTRESVFGIPCAPSV
+98 PTRTTVFGIDCVPSV
-113 AALPEQVDLAV
+113 GALAEPVDLAV
-124 LLLSDPLPVIGEL
+124 LLVADPLPVIEEL
-137 AEAKVKFAVAFAS
+137 AEAKVRFAVVFAS
-150 GFAETGAEGA
+150 GFAETGGEGA
-160 AAQERLAA
+160 AAQERLAD
-168 AVARA
+168 AVRRS
-173 DGLRLLGPNTNLNAF
+173 GIRLLGPNTNLNAF
-188 ERFREDLDGPAIAL
+188 ERFRDDLEGPAIAL

-212 LFSLQELGI
+212 VHTLQELGV

-244 AERPEVGAIAA
+244 ATRPEVGAIAC

-264 AFLLAADRAARRG
+264 SFLLAADRAARQG

-301 LTGADAVVDAAMRQY
+301 LTGADQVVDAAMRQF

-328 DTATLL
+328 DTAALL
-334 ARARRHR
+334 ARARKP
-341 VPDSSASAP
+341 VAD
-350 SAPASS
+350 
-356 APGSAMSSPAASSPA
+356 
-371 VSRPALPR
+371 
-379 PEGVVV
+379 GVVV
-385 YSISGGTGAHFAD
+385 YSISGGTGAHFSD
-398 LATEA
+398 LATAA
-403 GLPLPTLSEAKQAE
+403 GLRLPTLPRAKQDE
-417 LHQWIPDYLSVANP
+417 LHQWIPDYLDVANP

-443 GPRILDAILD
+443 GRKIIDAILA

-478 LVAAAERTD
+478 LVEAAEATD

-518 TFANCITA
+518 TFSNCIGA
-526 VRAHLDHT
+526 VKAYLDHH
-534 RFTAAYRSPFDEA
+534 RFTTAYRSPFDEA
-547 PRSPSPSFRKAQA
+547 PRTPSPSFRKAQA
-560 LMRPGQQL
+560 LMRPGRQL

-593 AAAVRAASL
+593 AAAVRAAGL

-610 ASGAS
+610 ASGAQL
-615 IAHKTELGLVKIGLT
+615 AHKTELGLVKVGLT
-630 SASQIRDA
+630 SASQVRDA
-638 YRELTDIARYEDVS
+638 YRELTDIARYEGVD
-652 LDGVLV
+652 LDGILV
-658 CQMVERGV
+658 CQMVGRGV
-666 EMVVGVTHDDL
+666 EMVVGVTRDPL

-694 RDSAVRVP
+694 GDAAVRVP
-702 PFGEDQAHAML
+702 PFGEDQARDML
-713 AELRGRALLGG
+713 GELRGQALLKG

-744 RMALELGD
+744 RMALELDGD
-752 QIAELDIN
+752 LAELDIN

-777 AACR
+777 AVCR

>member
-1 MLGSTHGTLTTDS
+1 MLGSTYGTFTTDP
-14 RRARAIACGEHPA
+14 RRARVVACGEAPA
-27 QAVHGRPA
+27 PTVHGQA
-35 GAGDLDVS
+35 ATADDLDVS
-43 GRPLYAAV
+43 GRPLHADI
-51 PDLDRFFRPESVAVV
+51 PDLDRFFRPESVAVI
-66 GASDTE
+66 GASDAE

-79 TRQLLAW
+79 TRQLMDWA
-86 SERVGARLHPVH
+86 ERGGARLHPVH
-98 PTRESVFGIPCAPSV
+98 PTRQSVFGTPCFPSV
-113 AALPEQVDLAV
+113 ADLPEQVDLAV
-124 LLLSDPLPVIGEL
+124 LLVSDPLPVIEEL
-137 AEAKVKFAVAFAS
+137 AESKVKFAVAFAS
-150 GFAETGAEGA
+150 GFAETGEEGA
-160 AAQERLAA
+160 AAQARLAA
-168 AVARA
+168 AVERS
-173 DGLRLLGPNTNLNAF
+173 GMRLLGPNTNLNAF
-188 ERFREDLDGPAIAL
+188 EKFRDDLDGPAIAL

-212 LFSLQELGI
+212 VFTMQEIGV

-229 GNEADLETA
+229 GNEADLETS

-244 AERPEVGAIAA
+244 AERPEVGAIAC

-264 AFLLAADRAARRG
+264 SFLLAADRAAQRG
-277 VPVVAVKVGRTETG
+277 VPVVAVKVGRTEAG
-291 ARTAASHTGK
+291 ARMAASHTGK
-301 LTGADAVVDAAMRQY
+301 LTGADTVVDAAMRQF

-328 DTATLL
+328 DTSALL
-334 ARARRHR
+334 ARAR
-341 VPDSSASAP
+341 PPQA
-350 SAPASS
+350 
-356 APGSAMSSPAASSPA
+356 
-371 VSRPALPR
+371 
-379 PEGVVV
+379 EGVVV
-385 YSISGGTGAHFAD
+385 YSISGGTGAHFSD

-403 GLPLPTLSEAKQAE
+403 GLRLPALSDAKQAE
-417 LHQWIPDYLSVANP
+417 LHQWIPDYLNVANP

-443 GPRILDAILD
+443 GRKIIDAILD
-453 DPAVGVLICPITGPF
+453 DPEVGVLICPITGPF

-478 LVAAAERTD
+478 LVDAAEQTD

-497 VGTEAAYRETLL
+497 VGTEEAYRTTLL

-518 TFANCITA
+518 TFGNCITA
-526 VRAHLDHT
+526 VRAYLDHH
-534 RFTAAYRSPFDEA
+534 RFTTRYRSPFADA
-547 PRSPSPSFRKAQA
+547 PRTASPSFRKAQA

-593 AAAVRAASL
+593 AAAVRAAGL

-610 ASGAS
+610 ASGARL
-615 IAHKTELGLVKIGLT
+615 AHKSDLGLVKVGLT
-630 SASQIRDA
+630 SASQVRDA
-638 YRELTDIARYEDVS
+638 YRELTDIARYEGIA

-666 EMVVGVTHDDL
+666 EMVVGVTQDEL

-694 RDSAVRVP
+694 RDVAVRVP
-702 PFGEDQAHAML
+702 PFGEDQALAML
-713 AELRGRALLGG
+713 SELRGRPLLDG
-724 VRGAP
+724 VRGGP
-729 PADVDALVEVVLRVQ
+729 PVDVDALVEVVLRVQ

-752 QIAELDIN
+752 DLAELDIN

-777 AACR
+777 AVCR

>member
-1 MLGSTHGTLTTDS
+1 MLGSTHGTLTSDL
-14 RRARAIACGEHPA
+14 RARVVACGEHPRD
-27 QAVHGRPA
+27 AVHDTTSA
-35 GAGDLDVS
+35 IAADGDLDVS
-43 GRPLYAAV
+43 GRPLYAPV
-51 PDLDRFFRPESVAVV
+51 PDLDRFFRPSSVAVV
-66 GASDTE
+66 GASDSE

-79 TRQLLAW
+79 TRQLVDWA
-86 SERVGARLHPVH
+86 ERVGARLHPVH
-98 PTRESVFGIPCAPSV
+98 PTRKTVFGLSCVPSV
-113 AALPEQVDLAV
+113 GDLPEQVDLAV
-124 LLLSDPLPVIGEL
+124 LLVSDPLPVIEEL

-150 GFAETGAEGA
+150 GYAETGAEGA
-160 AAQERLAA
+160 AAQTRLAA
-168 AVARA
+168 AVERS
-173 DGLRLLGPNTNLNAF
+173 GLRLLGPNTNLNAF
-188 ERFREDLDGPAIAL
+188 EQFRDDLEGPAIAL

-212 LFSLQELGI
+212 VFTMQELGV

-244 AERPEVGAIAA
+244 AERPEVGAIAC

-264 AFLLAADRAARRG
+264 SFLLAADRAARRG

-291 ARTAASHTGK
+291 ARMAASHTGK
-301 LTGADAVVDAAMRQY
+301 LTGTDQVVDAAMRQF

-328 DTATLL
+328 DTSALL
-334 ARARRHR
+334 ARARRP
-341 VPDSSASAP
+341 VAD
-350 SAPASS
+350 
-356 APGSAMSSPAASSPA
+356 
-371 VSRPALPR
+371 
-379 PEGVVV
+379 GVVV

-398 LATEA
+398 LATAA
-403 GLPLPTLSEAKQAE
+403 GLKLPRLRETKQAE
-417 LHQWIPDYLSVANP
+417 LHEWIPEYLGVANP

-443 GPRILDAILD
+443 GRKIIDAILA
-453 DPAVGVLICPITGPF
+453 DPDVGVLICPITGPF

-478 LVAAAERTD
+478 LVDAAEATD

-518 TFANCITA
+518 TFSNCITA
-526 VRAHLDHT
+526 VRAYLDHH
-534 RFTAAYRSPFDEA
+534 RFRAGYRSPFDEA
-547 PRSPSPSFRKAQA
+547 PRTLSPSFRKAQA
-560 LMRPGQQL
+560 LMRPGKQL

-593 AAAVRAASL
+593 AAAVRAAGL

-610 ASGAS
+610 ASGTQL
-615 IAHKTELGLVKIGLT
+615 AHKTELGLVKVGLT

-638 YRELTDIARYEDVS
+638 YRELTDIARFEGIG
-652 LDGVLV
+652 LDGILV

-666 EMVVGVTHDDL
+666 EMVVGVTQDTL

-694 RDSAVRVP
+694 HDAAVRVP
-702 PFGEDQAHAML
+702 PFGEEQARAML
-713 AELRGRALLGG
+713 GELRGRALLDG
-724 VRGAP
+724 VRGGP
-729 PADVDALVEVVLRVQ
+729 PVDVDALVEVVLRVQ

-752 QIAELDIN
+752 ELSELDIN

-777 AACR
+777 AVCR

>member
-1 MLGSTHGTLTTDS
+1 MLGSTHGTLTTDF
-14 RRARAIACGEHPA
+14 RARVEACGETPRT
-27 QAVHGRPA
+27 AVHSTAAPSA
-35 GAGDLDVS
+35 EDAVALDVS
-43 GRPLYAAV
+43 GRPLYAEV
-51 PDLDRFFRPESVAVV
+51 PDLDRFFRPESVAVI
-66 GASDTE
+66 GASDAE

-86 SERVGARLHPVH
+86 AERVGARIHPVH
-98 PTRESVFGIPCAPSV
+98 PTRTTVFGLPCHASV
-113 AALPEQVDLAV
+113 ADLPERVDLAV
-124 LLLSDPLPVIGEL
+124 LLVGDPLPVIEEL

-150 GFAETGAEGA
+150 GFAETGDAGA
-160 AAQERLAA
+160 AAQARLSA
-168 AVARA
+168 AVEHS
-173 DGLRLLGPNTNLNAF
+173 GLRLLGPNTNLNAF
-188 ERFREDLDGPAIAL
+188 EAFRDDLDGPAIAL

-212 LFSLQELGI
+212 VYTLQELGI

-229 GNEADLETA
+229 GNEADLETS

-244 AERPEVGAIAA
+244 AERPEVGAIAC
-255 YVEGLKDGR
+255 YVEGFKDGR
-264 AFLLAADRAARRG
+264 SFLLAADRAARNG

-291 ARTAASHTGK
+291 ARMAASHTGK
-301 LTGADAVVDAAMRQY
+301 LTGADTVVDAAMRQF

-328 DTATLL
+328 DTAALL
-334 ARARRHR
+334 ARARK
-341 VPDSSASAP
+341 PLAD
-350 SAPASS
+350 
-356 APGSAMSSPAASSPA
+356 
-371 VSRPALPR
+371 
-379 PEGVVV
+379 GVVV
-385 YSISGGTGAHFAD
+385 YSISGGTGAHFSD

-403 GLPLPTLSEAKQAE
+403 GLSLPTLTQAKQDE
-417 LHQWIPDYLSVANP
+417 LHQWIPEYLNVANP

-443 GPRILDAILD
+443 GRKIIDAILA
-453 DPAVGVLICPITGPF
+453 DPSVGVLICPITGPF

-478 LVAAAERTD
+478 LVDAAEQSD
-487 KLVCV
+487 KLICV
-492 VWGSP
+492 IWGSP
-497 VGTEAAYRETLL
+497 VGTEEAYRTTLL

-518 TFANCITA
+518 TFGNCITA
-526 VRAHLDHT
+526 VRAYLGHH
-534 RFTAAYRSPFDEA
+534 RFTASYRSPFDEA
-547 PRSPSPSFRKAQA
+547 PRTPSPSYRKAQA

-593 AAAVRAASL
+593 AAAVRAAGL

-610 ASGAS
+610 ASGPQLG
-615 IAHKTELGLVKIGLT
+615 HKTELGLVKIGLT

-638 YRELTDIARYEDVS
+638 YRELTDIARYENVP
-652 LDGVLV
+652 LDGILV

-666 EMVVGVTHDDL
+666 EMVVGVTRDDL

-694 RDSAVRVP
+694 RDAAVRVP
-702 PFGEDQAHAML
+702 PFGEDQARAML
-713 AELRGRALLGG
+713 TELRGQPLLEG

-752 QIAELDIN
+752 VLSELDIN

-777 AACR
+777 AICR